1 MPTGGL
7 WLTGP
12 GVARP
17 RDEFQVVS
25 VFGYRLHRI
34 EVNVGVVH
42 VDGQLVASVPD
53 LRAGPP
59 LRRRDAVEGV
69 TLELG
74 VAVVPSHDDR
84 RVDPRGYLCGDVSV
98 DRPDLGGPI
107 NVLQDAHTRSF
118 GCVSDQFP
126 SEIRLEISRF

>member
-84 RVDPRGYLCGDVSV
+84 RVDPRGYLCDDVTVVCLDGDVAV
-98 DRPDLGGPI
+98 ERPIRRDVPI
-107 NVLQDAHTRSF
+107 DIT
-118 GCVSDQFP
+118 VSEYYF
-126 SEIRLEISRF
+126 S

>member
-1 MPTGGL
+1 VPTGGL

-84 RVDPRGYLCGDVSV
+84 RVDPRGYLCDDVTVVCLDGDVAV
-98 DRPDLGGPI
+98 ERPIRRDVPI
-107 NVLQDAHTRSF
+107 DIT
-118 GCVSDQFP
+118 VSEYYF
-126 SEIRLEISRF
+126 S